1 MPLAQQ
7 APPRVKAVPG
17 EQVANSWEDAADLSA
32 ALGVTLMP
40 WQEEVLEAS
49 LGERHGGMWAS
60 RQIGLSAPRQ
70 NGKTQLL
77 VARFLAGALLFGE
90 RKIIVSAH
98 QQGTARESF
107 QKFLEIYDESP
118 ALQRKVRKN
127 GIMNAINR
135 ESITFTNGAKV
146 EFKARQGATGR
157 GFSCD
162 CLLLDEAQILSE
174 RAWASINSTM
184 SARPNPQVW
193 LLGTPP
199 TPEDDGLVFGRIR
212 DAGIRGDAPGLTYV
226 EYSATPEDD
235 PALERTRWKANP
247 SWNHHINHEVVQG
260 EYETYDPE
268 TFARERLGIWDDDAG
283 VSVIPKK
290 QWDSCALDSVPE
302 SWPLAA
308 VGVDMNPER
317 TAITMA
323 AAAWSDDGVH
333 VEIVDTAADG
343 VRFDQM
349 LSEQVVDW
357 LWQRCRR
364 RIPVVLDAYTPAR
377 SLEPL
382 LKKRKMKV
390 YVLGP
395 AELSQACG
403 GLFDAVM
410 KDKSLSHFG
419 QPQLDLSLAGAV
431 KEPFGK
437 GGAWKWNRRSFD
449 VDLTPIMAVTC
460 AHFGAVKFGRRPSKE
475 SSESNGEVEV
485 DVL

>member
-1 MPLAQQ
+1 MPLGQQ
-7 APPRVKAVPG
+7 APPRVKVAP
-17 EQVANSWEDAADLSA
+17 EAQVANSWEDAADLSA
-32 ALGVTLMP
+32 ALGVELLA
-40 WQEEVLEAS
+40 WQEEVLEAA
-49 LGERHGGMWAS
+49 LGERHGGMWAA
-60 RQIGLSAPRQ
+60 RRVALSAPRQ

-98 QQGTARESF
+98 QQGTAREAF
-107 QKFLEIYDESP
+107 QKFLEIYDGSP
-118 ALQRKVRKN
+118 ALQKRIRKD
-127 GIMNAINR
+127 GIMHALGR
-135 ESITFTNGAKV
+135 ETITFTNGAKV

-184 SARPNPQVW
+184 SARKNPQVW

-199 TPEDDGLVFGRIR
+199 TPEDDGVVFGRMR
-212 DAGIRGDAPGLTYV
+212 QAALAGGSSGLAYI
-226 EYSATPEDD
+226 EYSATPDDD
-235 PALERTRWKANP
+235 PALERTRWAANP
-247 SWNHHINHEVVQG
+247 SWNEHINHEVVEG
-260 EYETYDPE
+260 EFETYDEE

-290 QWDSCALDSVPE
+290 YWDSCSLDNVPDT
-302 SWPLAA
+302 WPLAA
-308 VGVDMNPER
+308 VGLDMNPER
-317 TAITMA
+317 TAITLA

-333 VEIVDTAADG
+333 VEVVDSSDDG

-349 LSEQVVDW
+349 LSEQIVDW

-419 QPQLDLSLAGAV
+419 QQQLDMSLAGAV
-431 KEPFGK
+431 KESFGK
-437 GGAWKWNRRSFD
+437 GGAWKWNRRSFE
-449 VDLTPIMAVTC
+449 VDLTPTMAVTC
-460 AHFGAVKFGRRPSKE
+460 AHFGAIKFARKPSVTAG
-475 SSESNGEVEV
+475 SSDEVEV

>member
-1 MPLAQQ
+1 M
-7 APPRVKAVPG
+7 VPEG
-17 EQVANSWEDAADLSA
+17 QVTNSWEDAADLSA
-32 ALGVTLMP
+32 ALGVELLA
-40 WQEEVLEAS
+40 WQEEVLEAA
-49 LGERHGGMWAS
+49 LGERHGGMWLS
-60 RQIGLSAPRQ
+60 RRVALSAPRQ

-90 RKIIVSAH
+90 KKIIVSAH
-98 QQGTARESF
+98 QQGTAREAF
-107 QKFLEIYDESP
+107 GKFLEIYDESP
-118 ALQRKVRKN
+118 ALRKRVRKN
-127 GIMNAINR
+127 GIMHALNR

-184 SARPNPQVW
+184 SARQNPQVW

-199 TPEDDGLVFGRIR
+199 TPEDDGIVFGRMR
-212 DAGIRGDAPGLTYV
+212 QSALSGGSSGLTYV

-247 SWNHHINHEVVQG
+247 SWNEHINHEVVQG
-260 EYETYDPE
+260 EFETYDAE

-290 QWDSCALDSVPE
+290 YWDACSLDNVPDA
-302 SWPLAA
+302 WPLAA
-308 VGVDMNPER
+308 VGLDMNPER
-317 TAITMA
+317 TAITLA

-333 VEIVDTAADG
+333 VEVVDTADDG

-349 LSEQVVDW
+349 LSEQIVDW
-357 LWQRCRR
+357 LWQRCKR

-390 YVLGP
+390 FVLGP

-403 GLFDAVM
+403 GFFDAVM
-410 KDKSLSHFG
+410 RDKSLSHFG
-419 QPQLDLSLAGAV
+419 QPQLDMSLAGAV
-431 KEPFGK
+431 KESFGK
-437 GGAWKWNRRSFD
+437 GGAWKWNRRSFE
-449 VDLTPIMAVTC
+449 VDLTPTMAVTC
-460 AHFGAVKFGRRPSKE
+460 AYFGAVKFGRRPS
-475 SSESNGEVEV
+475 SESTESGSEVEV